1 MFTPIVTIA
10 DEGNAKFSQQIKSGF
25 IRTINWDKYQSTVS
39 PQAQNRYLDCSINLC
54 F

>member
-10 DEGNAKFSQQIKSGF
+10 NEDNAKFSQQIKSGF
-25 IRTINWDKYQSTVS
+25 IRTINWDKYQSNVS